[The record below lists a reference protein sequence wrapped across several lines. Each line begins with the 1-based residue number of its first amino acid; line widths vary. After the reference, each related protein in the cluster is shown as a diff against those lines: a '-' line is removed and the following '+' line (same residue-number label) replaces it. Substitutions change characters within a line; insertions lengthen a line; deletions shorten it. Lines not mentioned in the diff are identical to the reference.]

1 MSSKVDE
8 EKFYITALD
17 AAKAAGRVRFCTYRY
32 DRIYDRILYTIIFV
46 KNASMKNH
54 MKSFGEQHLVF
65 SPDFS

>member
-32 DRIYDRILYTIIFV
+32 DDRILYTIIFV
-46 KNASMKNH
+46 KKASMKNH

>member
-17 AAKAAGRVRFCTYRY
+17 AAKAAGRVRFCTYR
-32 DRIYDRILYTIIFV
+32 YDRILYTIIFV